1 MRYEEGG
8 RVKFR
13 CFFDAKAERVHDIC
27 VCWKTEKCVFE
38 AVKTMRGSFWESVVG
53 SVGQRSQNKEQVCLF
68 WVFLFLINIR
78 TNSRNT
84 SRRSVACRKSNRRVF
99 YRSQTAEDG
108 PTLSS
113 SSANVHVWTFS
124 TPSPHTPIAGI
135 RLIGSG
141 FGTELCSQQ
150 APQSELLPRADPPL
164 TVEHLLPV
172 RLILDVFAPV
182 AHIAQLLVLQEQK
195 NTGQEMTLEEHSQTR
210 VIILVGLRQPLAATS
225 WQ

>member
-1 MRYEEGG
+1 MGVGG
-8 RVKFR
+8 GVSRSEVS
-13 CFFDAKAERVHDIC
+13 E
-27 VCWKTEKCVFE
+27 
-38 AVKTMRGSFWESVVG
+38 
-53 SVGQRSQNKEQVCLF
+53 QRAGLF
-68 WVFLFLINIR
+68 VLGFLFLINIR

-99 YRSQTAEDG
+99 YQSQTAEDG

-113 SSANVHVWTFS
+113 SSANIHVCNFS
-124 TPSPHTPIAGI
+124 TPSPHLLPIAGI

-141 FGTELCSQQ
+141 FETELCSQQ
-150 APQSELLPRADPPL
+150 AAQSELLPRADPPL

-210 VIILVGLRQPLAATS
+210 VIILFGWRQPLAATS

>member
-1 MRYEEGG
+1 MGVGVGVSRSEVSEQRAGLFVLG
-8 RVKFR
+8 
-13 CFFDAKAERVHDIC
+13 FFYFSS
-27 VCWKTEKCVFE
+27 T
-38 AVKTMRGSFWESVVG
+38 S
-53 SVGQRSQNKEQVCLF
+53 GQTVETHRDVLWPAGNP
-68 WVFLFLINIR
+68 
-78 TNSRNT
+78 
-84 SRRSVACRKSNRRVF
+84 
-99 YRSQTAEDG
+99 TAE
-108 PTLSS
+108 
-113 SSANVHVWTFS
+113 FS
-124 TPSPHTPIAGI
+124 TKARQPKMVPRSARPRPTSTFGPSQHLLPIAGI

-210 VIILVGLRQPLAATS
+210 VTILFGLRQPLAATS

>member
-1 MRYEEGG
+1 MG
-8 RVKFR
+8 
-13 CFFDAKAERVHDIC
+13 
-27 VCWKTEKCVFE
+27 
-38 AVKTMRGSFWESVVG
+38 
-53 SVGQRSQNKEQVCLF
+53 
-68 WVFLFLINIR
+68 FLFLINIR

-99 YRSQTAEDG
+99 YQSRTAEDG

-113 SSANVHVWTFS
+113 SSAIIHVWTFS
-124 TPSPHTPIAGI
+124 TPSPHTSIAGI

-150 APQSELLPRADPPL
+150 APQPELLPRADPLL

-195 NTGQEMTLEEHSQTR
+195 TQDRKLPERSIARPES
-210 VIILVGLRQPLAATS
+210 
-225 WQ
+225 